1 MPGKAIRWWRPD
13 AEHGGDLV
21 SETPKSPAAPVT
33 IRDVAEQAG
42 VSKSLVSLVLR
53 DAPHVSDARR
63 QAVLAAIAE
72 LGYRPNAHA
81 RGLARTKTK
90 TVGLIVND
98 LRNPWFVELLEGVS
112 ATLHASGYATLLADS
127 RTDQRV
133 GRSSLQTLTQ
143 QGVDGIVVI
152 GTTSEADAI
161 ARIADDIPTVLAG
174 TLDPELPSV
183 DVVTNDD
190 EAGAHQ
196 VTRHLLDL
204 GHTRIAYLQGP
215 GRISRLREQGFLR
228 AMTEAGVA
236 SSAVVDAGG
245 MSEESAHAAAA
256 RLLSRSAAERVTAI
270 FAFND
275 ASAIGVLSV
284 ADTLGLRVP
293 ADLSVAGYDNSPL
306 ARFQVVSLTSVD
318 TGNFAIGVQAGTFL
332 LERMQHP
339 VQLQRVQRVV
349 TSLAVRGSTGSAPA

>member
-1 MPGKAIRWWRPD
+1 M
-13 AEHGGDLV
+13 

-204 GHTRIAYLQGP
+204 GHTRIAHVVGP
-215 GRISRLREQGFLR
+215 PTMLHAVRRR
-228 AMTEAGVA
+228 AAFSSALAEAGIDSDPGLVIETDFTA
-236 SSAVVDAGG
+236 AQG
-245 MSEESAHAAAA
+245 AAATTT
-256 RLLSRSAAERVTAI
+256 LLERADPPTAI
-270 FAFND
+270 VYSND
-275 ASAIGVLSV
+275 PMAIAGLGV
-284 ADTLGLRVP
+284 AHERGLRVP
-293 ADLSVAGYDNSPL
+293 HDLSITGFDDSEL
-306 ARFQVVSLTSVD
+306 ARYVYPSLTSVRTD
-318 TGNFAIGVQAGTFL
+318 PLRWGEAAARTLLTLVATGQADDVD
-332 LERMQHP
+332 LEPAH
-339 VQLQRVQRVV
+339 LVV
-349 TSLAVRGSTGSAPA
+349 RASTGPAKA